1 MDTQDGP
8 LCRGRHPRILAV
20 TRDGVIYM
28 HRLMEKGEYG
38 LVATVKPGQ
47 EHEVLWPF
55 PMTLNQVP
63 QRPM

>member
-1 MDTQDGP
+1 MVLYAEGGIP
-8 LCRGRHPRILAV
+8 AYWRV

-38 LVATVKPGQ
+38 LVAAVKPGQ